1 MLLDLSLDQIKSYLY
16 DFSKLYQ
23 MVGEACAVLNQFQ
36 TQAPTKIIALSQQV
50 TSAKINEGPQN

>member
-23 MVGEACAVLNQFQ
+23 MVGEAVNVLNQLQ
-36 TQAPTKIIALSQQV
+36 TQAPTA
-50 TSAKINEGPQN
+50 P